1 MFDIDGTLVESYDLD
16 AKCFSAVIEDELG
29 VSIGVDWTRYKHVT
43 DSGILNQI
51 INELNLAHER
61 ERIVLSV
68 KAKFTAQIKDH
79 LSQQKVFAVDGAA
92 EFLAELVERKDV
104 ALAFATGGWLETAKM
119 KLDAANI
126 RLPEIPIVSSSDH
139 YSRIEIMKK
148 AQTQAGYSQY
158 TTKTYFGDGPWD
170 LKASLD
176 LGYNFVLVGS
186 RIDYHQ
192 SIRNFKETDLALNY
206 IGL

>member
-16 AKCFSAVIEDELG
+16 AKCFSAAVKDELG
-29 VSIGVDWTRYKHVT
+29 VSIGVDWRRYKHVT
-43 DSGILNQI
+43 DSGILKQI
-51 INELNLAHER
+51 ISELNLAHER
-61 ERIVLSV
+61 ERIELSV

-79 LSQQKVFAVDGAA
+79 LSRHKVFAIDGAA
-92 EFLAELVERKDV
+92 EFLAKLVGRKDV
-104 ALAFATGGWLETAKM
+104 VVAFATGGWLETARM

-126 RLPEIPIVSSSDH
+126 HLPEIPIASSSDH

-148 AQTQAGYSQY
+148 AQNQAGYSQY
-158 TTKTYFGDGPWD
+158 KSKTYFGDGPWD
-170 LKASLD
+170 LEASLD
-176 LGYNFVLVGS
+176 LGYNFILVGS

-192 SIRNFKETDLALNY
+192 SISNFTEIDLALNY